1 MAHFNWQI
9 DKEFWKTDGFIGLVV
24 TALFLFAASGTAL
37 QSMERT
43 FYDFSITLTAKR
55 PALDRVTLV
64 EIDADSIERLGPWPF
79 PREVLAATLHI
90 IEQTQPKA
98 VGIALDLQQ
107 TQTVRGSEVLKPLR
121 ALHEKAPRQDISLD
135 HSRRFEAALHEVEQ
149 KLDGD
154 RILASEIQ
162 AGGNV
167 LLGIPYRLQ
176 SLDAAP
182 DARTLPESLGR
193 FTVPLSATAETN
205 VLNRFL
211 NRFSAAGP
219 PAATSFRI
227 PAHTLSGAALAL
239 GHFQPQMD
247 FDGRIRFENLI
258 VGYQGQY
265 FPALSLGLAAAGM
278 GISLKD
284 ARVVPG
290 RGVTLG
296 TEWLDTDKSLRL
308 MPYFYKRKGDK
319 AAFKSTSFQ
328 NVYNQNAASTLF
340 RDQVVIIG
348 LTHPDWVDPVS
359 IPTGEAVAPVVVLAN
374 TVASMLNGDY
384 YRVPEWGP
392 WVEILAIFLVALYL
406 VSLLPRIRVSTGLAL
421 TAIFVVMLGNLYV
434 IVMAAQGI
442 WLQLITPM
450 AQLLVGHTILGIKR
464 GYGELA
470 ARARS
475 ENAEAN
481 RMLAL
486 AYQSQGQLDLAFE
499 KLRKCPLDDAL
510 LELLYSLGQ
519 DYERKR
525 QFSRAA
531 VVFRHISSH
540 KPEFRDVVPRI
551 LSNNEAAGTQ
561 IQSTPGAP
569 LHGTLVLKNNGVQK
583 PMLGRYEIEKEL
595 GRGAMGMVYLG
606 RDPKIGRT
614 VAVKTVA
621 LSQEFDP
628 EQLVE
633 IKERFFREAST
644 AGRLNHPNIVTI
656 YDAGEEHDLAYIA
669 MDFLEGV
676 NLSPYTRSDN
686 LLPLTEVFFIVGKV
700 AEALDYA
707 HEHQVVHRDIKPAN
721 VVYSTAK
728 RQVTVTD
735 FGVAFLVDANKTKTG
750 TILGT
755 PSYMSPEQL
764 AGQKVDGRSD
774 LFALGVMFFQM
785 VTGELPFIGDSIATL
800 LYKIANEKHPDPRM
814 FRPDLP
820 VCVGRVIDKS
830 LRKEIDQ
837 RFQSGRQLVM
847 ALKKCQEIIEK
858 SKMRASA

>member
-9 DKEFWKTDGFIGLVV
+9 DKEFWKTDGFIGLIV
-24 TALFLFAASGTAL
+24 TLLFLFAAAGPTL
-37 QSMERT
+37 QSMERK

-64 EIDADSIERLGPWPF
+64 EIDADSIERLGAWPF
-79 PREVLAATLHI
+79 PREVLAATLHN
-90 IEQTQPKA
+90 IEQAQPKA
-98 VGIALDLQQ
+98 VAIALDLQQ
-107 TQTVRGSEVLKPLR
+107 TQTVRSTEILAPLR
-121 ALHEKAPRQDISLD
+121 ALHEKAPRPDISLEYA
-135 HSRRFEAALHEVEQ
+135 RRFESALHEAEQ

-154 RILASEIQ
+154 RVLAGAIQ

-167 LLGIPYRLQ
+167 LLAIPYRLQ
-176 SLDAAP
+176 NPGATP
-182 DARTLPESLGR
+182 DPHPLPVPLQR
-193 FTVPLSATAETN
+193 FTVPLSQQVETTIAERLFGTSGSIPA
-205 VLNRFL
+205 
-211 NRFSAAGP
+211 SA
-219 PAATSFRI
+219 SFRV
-227 PAHTLSGAALAL
+227 PTATLSGAALAL
-239 GHFQPQMD
+239 GHFQAQTD
-247 FDGRIRFENLI
+247 FDGRVRFENL
-258 VGYQGQY
+258 VVAYQGHY
-265 FPALSLGLAAAGM
+265 FPSLSLGLAALGM
-278 GISLKD
+278 GVKLTD
-284 ARVVPG
+284 LRVVAG
-290 RGVTLG
+290 RGVALG
-296 TEWLDTDKSLRL
+296 AEWLDTDKTLRL

-319 AAFKSTSFQ
+319 GAFKTVSFQ
-328 NVYNQNAASTLF
+328 NVYNQGFDAALF
-340 RDQVVIIG
+340 RDQIVIIG
-348 LTHPDWVDPVS
+348 LTHPDWIDPVA
-359 IPTGEAVAPVVVLAN
+359 IPTGESVAPVVVLAN
-374 TVASMLNGDY
+374 TVTSMLNGDY
-384 YRVPEWGP
+384 YRVPEWAP
-392 WVEILAIFLVALYL
+392 WLEILAIFLVALYL
-406 VSLLPRIRVSTGLAL
+406 VSLLPRIGVGTGLAV

-442 WLQLITPM
+442 WLQLITPI

-470 ARARS
+470 ARARN

-540 KPEFRDVVPRI
+540 KPEFRDVVRRI
-551 LSNNEAAGTQ
+551 MSNNEAAGTQ
-561 IQSTPGAP
+561 IQSIPGAA

-621 LSQEFDP
+621 LSQEFDS

-656 YDAGEEHDLAYIA
+656 YDVGEEHDLAYIA

-676 NLSPYTRSDN
+676 NLAPYTRSDN
-686 LLPLTEVFFIVGKV
+686 LLPLAEIFLIVEKI
-700 AEALDYA
+700 ADALDYA

-721 VVYSTAK
+721 VVYNAAK
-728 RQVTVTD
+728 HQVTVTD

-785 VTGELPFIGDSIATL
+785 VTGELPFIGESIATL

-820 VCVGRVIDKS
+820 VCVGRVIDKA

-837 RFQSGRQLVM
+837 RFQNGRQLLL
-847 ALKKCQEIIEK
+847 ALKKCQEIIER
-858 SKMRASA
+858 SKMRATA

>member
-1 MAHFNWQI
+1 MARFNWQI

-24 TALFLFAASGTAL
+24 TLAFLFAAAGPAL

-55 PALDRVTLV
+55 PAIDRVTLV
-64 EIDADSIERLGPWPF
+64 EIDAESIEHLGPWPF
-79 PREVLAATLHI
+79 PREILAAALHS
-90 IEQTQPKA
+90 IEQAQPKA

-107 TQTVRGSEVLKPLR
+107 TQTVRGSEVLAPLR
-121 ALHEKAPRQDISLD
+121 LLHDKAPRPDISLEYA
-135 HSRRFEAALHEVEQ
+135 RRFESALQEVERR
-149 KLDGD
+149 LDGD
-154 RILASEIQ
+154 LTLASAIKT
-162 AGGNV
+162 GGNV

-176 SLDAAP
+176 GPGAMP
-182 DARTLPESLGR
+182 DSRTLPESLRR
-193 FTVPLSATAETN
+193 FTLPLSAPVETN
-205 VLNRFL
+205 RLDRLLNT
-211 NRFSAAGP
+211 FSRAGI

-227 PAHTLSGAALAL
+227 PADTLRGAALAL

-247 FDGRIRFENLI
+247 FDGRVRFENL
-258 VGYQGQY
+258 VVAWQGQH
-265 FPALSLGLAAAGM
+265 FPSLSLGLAAAGM
-278 GISLKD
+278 GVNLKD
-284 ARVVPG
+284 ARVAPG

-296 TEWLDTDKSLRL
+296 TQWLDTDKTLRL
-308 MPYFYKRKGDK
+308 MPYFYKRSGDK
-319 AAFKSTSFQ
+319 AAFKSIAFK
-328 NVYNQNAASTLF
+328 NVYNQLAAASLF

-348 LTHPDWVDPVS
+348 LTHPDWIDPVA
-359 IPTGEAVAPVVVLAN
+359 IPTGESVAPVVVLAN
-374 TVASMLNGDY
+374 TVSSILNGDY
-384 YRVPEWGP
+384 YRMPEWAP
-392 WVEILAIFLVALYL
+392 WVEILAMFLVASYL

-442 WLQLITPM
+442 WLQLITPI
-450 AQLLVGHTILGIKR
+450 AQLLVGHTILGVKR

-470 ARARS
+470 ARARG

-531 VVFRHISSH
+531 VVFRHIASH
-540 KPEFRDVVPRI
+540 KPEFRDVQQRI
-551 LSNNEAAGTQ
+551 MSNHEAAGTQ
-561 IQSTPGAP
+561 VQSTPGAAM
-569 LHGTLVLKNNGVQK
+569 HGTLVLKNNGVQK

-656 YDAGEEHDLAYIA
+656 YDVGEEHDLAYIA

-676 NLSPYTRSDN
+676 NLAPYTRNDN
-686 LLPLTEVFFIVGKV
+686 LLPLAEVFFIVGKI
-700 AEALDYA
+700 ADALDYA
-707 HEHQVVHRDIKPAN
+707 HDHQVVHRDIKPAN
-721 VVYSTAK
+721 VVYNAPK

-764 AGQKVDGRSD
+764 AGHKVDGRSD

-785 VTGELPFIGDSIATL
+785 ITGELPFIGESMATL

-820 VCVGRVIDKS
+820 ACVGRVIDKA

-837 RFQSGRQLVM
+837 RFQTGRQLVM
-847 ALKKCQEIIEK
+847 ALKKCQAIIEK
-858 SKMRASA
+858 STAGANS

>member
-1 MAHFNWQI
+1 
-9 DKEFWKTDGFIGLVV
+9 
-24 TALFLFAASGTAL
+24 
-37 QSMERT
+37 
-43 FYDFSITLTAKR
+43 
-55 PALDRVTLV
+55 
-64 EIDADSIERLGPWPF
+64 
-79 PREVLAATLHI
+79 
-90 IEQTQPKA
+90 
-98 VGIALDLQQ
+98 Q
-107 TQTVRGSEVLKPLR
+107 TQTVRGTELLTPLR
-121 ALHEKAPRQDISLD
+121 LWFDKAPKQDISPEYA
-135 HSRRFEAALHEVEQ
+135 HRFESALHEVEQ

-154 RILASEIQ
+154 RVLANEIQ
-162 AGGNV
+162 AAGNV
-167 LLGIPYRLQ
+167 LLSIPYRLQ
-176 SLDAAP
+176 SLGAAA
-182 DARTLPESLGR
+182 DLRTLPEPLLR
-193 FTVPLSATAETN
+193 FTVPLSAQSETN
-205 VLNRFL
+205 VLDNF
-211 NRFSAAGP
+211 FSTFTRGSVP
-219 PAATSFRI
+219 PTTSFRV
-227 PAHTLSGAALAL
+227 PASTLSSAAFAL
-239 GHFQPQMD
+239 GHFQPQVD
-247 FDGRIRFENLI
+247 FDGKVRFENL
-258 VGYQGQY
+258 VVAHQGQN
-265 FPALSLGLAAAGM
+265 FPSLSLALAAAGM
-278 GISLKD
+278 GVNLKE
-284 ARVVPG
+284 ARVLLG
-290 RGVTLG
+290 RGVMLG
-296 TEWLDTDKSLRL
+296 TELLDTDKTQRL

-319 AAFKSTSFQ
+319 GAFKTISFQ
-328 NVYNQNAASTLF
+328 NVYNQHAANELF

-348 LTHPDWVDPVS
+348 LTHPDWIEPVA
-359 IPTGEAVAPVVVLAN
+359 IPTGEMVAPVVVLAN
-374 TVASMLNGDY
+374 TVTSILNGDY
-384 YRVPEWGP
+384 YRVPEWAP
-392 WVEILAIFLVALYL
+392 WIEILAILLVALYL
-406 VSLLPRIRVSTGLAL
+406 VSLLPRIRVGMGLAL
-421 TAIFVVMLGNLYV
+421 TAIFVVMFGNLYV

-442 WLQLITPM
+442 WLQLITPI

-470 ARARS
+470 ARSRS

-540 KPEFRDVVPRI
+540 KPEFRDVVRRI
-551 LSNNEAAGTQ
+551 MSNNEAAGTQ
-561 IQSTPGAP
+561 IQSTPGASM
-569 LHGTLVLKNNGVQK
+569 HNTLVLKNNGVQK

-621 LSQEFDP
+621 LSQEFDA

-633 IKERFFREAST
+633 VKERFFREAST

-656 YDAGEEHDLAYIA
+656 YDVGEEHDLAYIA
-669 MDFLEGV
+669 MDYLEGV

-686 LLPLTEVFFIVGKV
+686 LLPLAEIFLIVSKV
-700 AEALDYA
+700 ADALDYA

-721 VVYSTAK
+721 VVYNAAK

-785 VTGELPFIGDSIATL
+785 VTGELPFIGESIATL

-820 VCVGRVIDKS
+820 VCVGRVIDKA

-858 SKMRASA
+858 SKLRATA

>member
-1 MAHFNWQI
+1 M
-9 DKEFWKTDGFIGLVV
+9 
-24 TALFLFAASGTAL
+24 
-37 QSMERT
+37 
-43 FYDFSITLTAKR
+43 
-55 PALDRVTLV
+55 
-64 EIDADSIERLGPWPF
+64 
-79 PREVLAATLHI
+79 
-90 IEQTQPKA
+90 
-98 VGIALDLQQ
+98 
-107 TQTVRGSEVLKPLR
+107 
-121 ALHEKAPRQDISLD
+121 
-135 HSRRFEAALHEVEQ
+135 
-149 KLDGD
+149 
-154 RILASEIQ
+154 
-162 AGGNV
+162 
-167 LLGIPYRLQ
+167 
-176 SLDAAP
+176 
-182 DARTLPESLGR
+182 
-193 FTVPLSATAETN
+193 
-205 VLNRFL
+205 
-211 NRFSAAGP
+211 
-219 PAATSFRI
+219 
-227 PAHTLSGAALAL
+227 
-239 GHFQPQMD
+239 
-247 FDGRIRFENLI
+247 
-258 VGYQGQY
+258 
-265 FPALSLGLAAAGM
+265 
-278 GISLKD
+278 
-284 ARVVPG
+284 
-290 RGVTLG
+290 
-296 TEWLDTDKSLRL
+296 
-308 MPYFYKRKGDK
+308 
-319 AAFKSTSFQ
+319 
-328 NVYNQNAASTLF
+328 F

-348 LTHPDWVDPVS
+348 LTHPDWVDPVA
-359 IPTGEAVAPVVVLAN
+359 IPTGESVAPVVVLAN
-374 TVASMLNGDY
+374 TVTSMLNGDY
-384 YRVPEWGP
+384 YRVPEWAP
-392 WVEILAIFLVALYL
+392 WIEMLAIFLVALYL
-406 VSLLPRIRVSTGLAL
+406 VSLLPRIRVSSGLAL

-442 WLQLITPM
+442 WLQLITPI
-450 AQLLVGHTILGIKR
+450 AQLLVGHTILGVKR

-561 IQSTPGAP
+561 IQSTPGASM
-569 LHGTLVLKNNGVQK
+569 HSTLVLKNNGVQK

-621 LSQEFDP
+621 LSQEFDA

-644 AGRLNHPNIVTI
+644 AGRLNHTNIVTI
-656 YDAGEEHDLAYIA
+656 YDVGEEHDLAYIA

-686 LLPLTEVFFIVGKV
+686 LLPLAEVFFIVGKI
-700 AEALDYA
+700 ADALDYA

-721 VVYSTAK
+721 VVYNAAK

-785 VTGELPFIGDSIATL
+785 VTGELPFIGESIATL

-837 RFQSGRQLVM
+837 RFQSGRQLIM
-847 ALKKCQEIIEK
+847 ALKKCQEIIEN